1 MDGRCDLSSACAL
14 QECLS
19 LALLHQL
26 KHDALWRHLHMTS
39 GRSTTVLHLPT
50 IFFQLLGQLNCG
62 ISLHT
67 LYVEKSDFI
76 TWFLK

>member
-1 MDGRCDLSSACAL
+1 
-14 QECLS
+14 
-19 LALLHQL
+19 
-26 KHDALWRHLHMTS
+26 MTS